1 MIYLG
6 DGESVRLDL
15 VPTAVGDSVVAR
27 GTPPDPNVKRV
38 NNGIT
43 GDARCSSKEHGKWAF
58 DNKVE
63 HAVRQ
68 IKTLIPQ

>member
-6 DGESVRLDL
+6 GGEWVRLNL
-15 VPTAVGDSVVAR
+15 VPTAVGDLVQAR
-27 GTPPDPNVKRV
+27 NAPRDPNAQRV

-43 GDARCSSKEHGKWAF
+43 GDARRSSKELGKRAF

-68 IKTLIPQ
+68 IKTFIPQ

>member
-1 MIYLG
+1 MIYLV
-6 DGESVRLDL
+6 DGEWMRLDL
-15 VPTAVGDSVVAR
+15 VPTAVRDLVVAR
-27 GTPPDPNVKRV
+27 GTPPDPNV

-43 GDARCSSKEHGKWAF
+43 GDARRSSKELGKRAF